1 MFLRAILLSVIG
13 IAACLAAMAA
23 AVAPFEADT
32 QTRMTPPLSAALDNL
47 VSVKQRS
54 AGIRRAGMCSDGVFL
69 RRVFL
74 DVIGTL
80 PTREEAVGFLADK
93 SSGKREELINRLLD
107 RPEFADYWGMKW
119 GDILRVKSEFP
130 VNLWPNAAQAYDG
143 WIRDSVRQNMPY
155 SEFAHRLL
163 TAEGSNFRDPPVNF
177 LRANGS
183 REPAA
188 LAAAAALLFMGERTA
203 NWTPERRADLA
214 VFFSRVG
221 FKKTGE
227 WKEEIVYFTPPAS
240 DDPVTARLPDG
251 TRILIKPETDPR
263 EVFAQWLLAS
273 PNSPFARNAANR
285 VWFWIFGRGIIQE
298 PDDSRPDNPP
308 SNPELLAWLARQFQA
323 AKYDT
328 KQLLRIILNSD
339 TYQLSP
345 IPPDGNPGSGKE
357 MVSYPVRRLE
367 AEVLVDAINR
377 IAGAKEEYLSMI
389 PEPFTFLPDDIRAI
403 ALPDGSITSSF
414 LELFGRP
421 PRDTGL
427 LCERTA
433 NMTASQRLGLLN
445 SKRILTKIKGSQ
457 KLKDLLQSVP
467 SLEEAVSIL
476 YLTFLSRYPTPD
488 EMAVVA
494 AYNKPANTGKN
505 QKLFDIAWVLVNSPE
520 FLYRH

>member
-1 MFLRAILLSVIG
+1 MFLRAFFLFAMG
-13 IAACLAAMAA
+13 IVACAAAMGG
-23 AVAPFEADT
+23 VIVPFEMDSRP
-32 QTRMTPPLSAALDNL
+32 RMIPPLSAALDNL

-54 AGIRRAGMCSDGVFL
+54 LGIHRARMCSDEVFL

-80 PTREEAVGFLADK
+80 PTREEAVEFLADK
-93 SSGKREELINRLLD
+93 SAGKREALINRLLE

-143 WIRDSVRQNMPY
+143 WIRAAIRQNMPY
-155 SEFAHRLL
+155 SEFARRLL

-188 LAAAAALLFMGERTA
+188 LAAAAALIFMGERLS

-227 WKEEIVYFTPPAS
+227 WKEEIVYFNPPPGGDS
-240 DDPVTARLPDG
+240 VPARLPDG
-251 TRILIKPETDPR
+251 TGIMLKPETDPR
-263 EVFAQWLLAS
+263 EVFAQWLLSS
-273 PNSPFARNAANR
+273 PNSPFAKNAANR

-323 AKYDT
+323 VKYDT

-345 IPPDGNPGSGKE
+345 IPADKNPRNGE
-357 MVSYPVRRLE
+357 ELASYPVRRLE

-377 IAGAKEEYLSMI
+377 ITGAKDEYMSMI

-427 LCERTA
+427 LAERTA
-433 NMTASQRLGLLN
+433 NVTASQRLGLLN
-445 SKRILTKIKGSQ
+445 SKRILTKIKNSQ
-457 KLKDLLQSVP
+457 KLKDLLQSAP
-467 SLEEAVSIL
+467 SQEQAVSLL

-488 EMAVVA
+488 ETAVIA
-494 AYNKPANTGKN
+494 AYNTPVNTGKN
-505 QKLFDIAWVLVNSPE
+505 QKLFDIVWALVNSPE